1 MRRPF
6 ALINYGARRRTL
18 ITQPESNSSTDK
30 AGRADRFE
38 RRPTDRVCFIEQI
51 LHGNKCLD
59 LPAQFPRGKHIDE
72 RKRAE
77 RQLIPVIIELTAG
90 GAELH
95 RYGGILRI

>member
-6 ALINYGARRRTL
+6 AIINYDARHRTL
-18 ITQPESNSSTDK
+18 ITQPESNPSTDK
-30 AGRADRFE
+30 ARRADRFE
-38 RRPTDRVCFIEQI
+38 RRPTDRIGFIKQI
-51 LHGNKCLD
+51 LHGNKCFD
-59 LPAQFPRGKHIDE
+59 LPAQFPRDKHIDE

-77 RQLIPVIIELTAG
+77 RQLIPVIIELPAG